1 MLDRDQ
7 ESTTRARVPKWLR
20 ILIPVALIGAWL
32 AVGGAGG
39 IAFGQISD
47 VAQNDQA
54 EFLPASAEATKVQQ
68 LQEGFRDADLIPGI
82 VVYQRDGGLTAS
94 DHSLIDRQRD
104 ALAAIDGVSG
114 DDVSPAI
121 DSDDGAA
128 VEIFVPLDTT
138 VKVTDTVER
147 MRAYLDDNAVD
158 GLGVWVTGPAGL
170 TADLVDAFTGID
182 GLLLLVAFVAVF
194 IILVIVYRSPLLP
207 LIVLGTSLFA
217 LTASVFTVVAL
228 ARADILTL
236 TGQTQGIL
244 FILVIGAATDYS
256 LLYVAR
262 YREALRDHRSRW
274 VATLAALKGAWE
286 PIAASGATVI
296 AGLLILLFS
305 DLNSNKSLG
314 PVASIGVGFAIL
326 AALTLLPAL
335 MMAAGRVA
343 FWPRRPQAGS
353 AQGESGDDGARG
365 VWPKLGRVIA
375 RRPRL
380 IWVASTLVLVAA
392 AGGLLQ
398 LNANGV
404 PQSEFVLGESQG
416 RDGQV
421 VLGEHFPGGS
431 GTPAI
436 VIAPEDE
443 LDDVAAMLLGTSG
456 VDSVTVVSDD
466 SPSGSLPVTED
477 GVQPLGPPGT
487 PAGDPTVVDGTVLLQ
502 ATLTGAGDSLEA
514 EETVREL
521 RSQLADRHPDALVG
535 GVTAV
540 ALDTNDTAIHD
551 RNLIIP
557 LVLLVITLILM
568 LLLRSILAP
577 IILILSVVVSFA
589 AALGVAALVFN
600 GILQFPGADPS
611 VPLFG
616 FVFLVALGVDYNI
629 FLMTRVREES
639 KLHGT
644 RAGILRGLSSTGGV
658 ITSAGLVLAA
668 TFAALGVIP
677 ILFLAQIAFIVAFGV
692 IVDTFLVRSL
702 LVPALSYDIGRAI
715 WWPSRLSRAE
725 R

>member
-1 MLDRDQ
+1 M
-7 ESTTRARVPKWLR
+7 
-20 ILIPVALIGAWL
+20 ALVGVWL

-39 IAFGQISD
+39 IAFGEISD
-47 VAQNDQA
+47 VAKNDQA

-82 VVYQRDGGLTAS
+82 VVYERVGGLTDA
-94 DHSLIDRQRD
+94 DQRVIDQQRD
-104 ALAAIDGVSG
+104 AIANIDGVSSG
-114 DDVSPAI
+114 DVSPALL
-121 DSDDGAA
+121 SDDGAA
-128 VEIFVPLDTT
+128 AEVFVPLDTT

-147 MRAYLDDNAVD
+147 LRAYLTDNATE

-228 ARADILTL
+228 ARDDILTL

-274 VATLAALKGAWE
+274 TATLAALKGSWE

-343 FWPRRPQAGS
+343 FWPRRPEAGS
-353 AQGESGDDGARG
+353 EHPAVRESGGGG
-365 VWPKLGRVIA
+365 VWPRLGAVIA

-416 RDGQV
+416 REGQV

-431 GTPAI
+431 GTPAV
-436 VIAPEDE
+436 VIAPESE
-443 LDDVAAMLLGTSG
+443 LDDVADLLLDTAG
-456 VDSVTVVSDD
+456 VDSVTVLSDD
-466 SPSGSLPVTED
+466 SPSGSLPVTRD
-477 GVQPLGPPGT
+477 GIQPLGPPGT
-487 PAGDPTVVDGTVLLQ
+487 PAGDPTVVDDNILLQ
-502 ATLTGAGDSLEA
+502 ATLDGAGDSAEA
-514 EETVREL
+514 EETVRDL
-521 RSQLADRHPDALVG
+521 RSQLADQHPQALVG

-557 LVLLVITLILM
+557 LVLLVITVILM
-568 LLLRSILAP
+568 LLLRSVLAP
-577 IILILSVVVSFA
+577 VLLILSVVVSFA

-600 GILQFPGADPS
+600 GIFHFPGADPS

-644 RAGILRGLSSTGGV
+644 RAGILRGLTSTGGV

-702 LVPALSYDIGRAI
+702 LVPAIGYDIGRAI
-715 WWPSRLSRAE
+715 WWPSRLGRGA